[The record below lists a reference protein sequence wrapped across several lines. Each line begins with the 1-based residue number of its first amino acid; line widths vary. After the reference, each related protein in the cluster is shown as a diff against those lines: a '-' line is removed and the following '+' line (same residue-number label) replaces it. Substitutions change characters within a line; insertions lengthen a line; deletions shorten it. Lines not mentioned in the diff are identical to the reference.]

1 MKKLF
6 AILLVLAVLIPMGV
20 VAQAEEPAKK
30 PFITSNWERLPEGQ
44 EDEYKNVYRALL
56 FHIPDKFK
64 PDLQN
69 GNLDGIRCSSLN
81 GTDIPSIAAE
91 MKELF
96 DTYPEGARHINF
108 SPLRVAIH
116 NLSDVCFSE
125 KVAPLFSKWMD
136 EFMAEYKR
144 IGGKLDGVN
153 LDIEY
158 LDIYSNYI
166 YSDYYKKDNL
176 VYDKIVKNPA
186 YAEKIRPLLVERGFK
201 FYSPVTAETPEIF
214 GIHPNAGGEY
224 ANCSAIWDAV
234 LASYQGQVL
243 TDSCAPVWKY
253 FPDAVVSDYSAN
265 DAKPWINGGSGGIR
279 GSAGNA
285 SNEFFYS
292 TNPAPTFFRQS
303 NKPMYPTIRTRV
315 DAIFDNNAYNRFIYE
330 ANIAKKVRQATDG
343 GITWTIAHPYYG
355 EDWNPYVRTPYYT
368 ELIYH
373 LGLLDPALFHGYI
386 IRQDCEIYDESDGK
400 WYDDP
405 EKYADALK
413 VIDQCMEQLN
423 KVAGYADRK
432 PINVSAEWNHE
443 YVLSGMY
450 AGGKNIWRLTP
461 DNNVVTLE
469 DFQVKDAKDP
479 TFTINGETITFP
491 GGKIIEDDKIF
502 DVGSYG
508 FWIQTA
514 ADVTPVVTRVAEYFR
529 VNPSYQETF
538 EGYKAGTEFTFT
550 NALPEACW
558 ENKKVGNG
566 TAVVIAD
573 PTNADNQVL
582 EVKGGYNFKN
592 VKLPSNVNA
601 ADGYAKRQAWEVT
614 VTLPSDV
621 AEDDELILLNI
632 IPEKKKAKDQGI
644 KVAGTKVYY
653 DNAGE
658 YVEMEGV
665 ALTAGGKYTFVREMD
680 FTTADA
686 FTYNLYIYDAEGK
699 EVAKAKKIAAAD
711 QTIPVYSL
719 GMSVKNASGAAVLL
733 DDYKIYP
740 TRVAA
745 DFTTFNAK
753 TGMAVEADKAEAAN
767 VAFRLSWLNTEQTEK
782 SYTVMAAYY
791 DGETKVSEE
800 VVQEI
805 KLPANG
811 DGIITGVVENKQ
823 EGKSLL
829 VYLKDNNPAEEEEIV
844 TPGGDEPTEEPK
856 AGLDTTMIIIIA
868 AAAAAVVIAVVVIV
882 IVASAKKKKKTAAA
896 IEAPVVEAAEETAEA
911 TAEEAS
917 EETTE
922 E

>member
-6 AILLVLAVLIPMGV
+6 AILLVLAMLIPMGV

-30 PFITSNWERLPEGQ
+30 PFSLTNWESVPEGEYENVVQ
-44 EDEYKNVYRALL
+44 APYFYITREKVRESLEDGKFRATL
-56 FHIPDKFK
+56 PAV
-64 PDLQN
+64 
-69 GNLDGIRCSSLN
+69 GG
-81 GTDIPSIAAE
+81 GTDIPRIAE
-91 MKELF
+91 GLKDLF
-96 DTYPEGARHINF
+96 DTYPEGARYINF
-108 SPLRVAIH
+108 SPLASTVKELADI
-116 NLSDVCFSE
+116 CFHEQVVDLVS
-125 KVAPLFSKWMD
+125 PWMD

-144 IGGKLDGVN
+144 IGGKLDGIII
-153 LDIEY
+153 DIEY
-158 LDIYSNYI
+158 LEISSYYI
-166 YSDYYKKDNL
+166 YTNIQKKDNL

-186 YAEKIRPLLVERGFK
+186 YAEKIRPQLVERGFK

-224 ANCSAIWDAV
+224 EKCSAIWDAV
-234 LASYQGQVL
+234 LADYQAQIV
-243 TDSCAPVWKY
+243 TESCAPVWKY
-253 FPDAVVSDYSAN
+253 FENAVVSDYSTY
-265 DAKPWINGGSGGIR
+265 DSKPWINGGSGGTR
-279 GSAGNA
+279 EAVGNA
-285 SNEFFYS
+285 SNEVFYS
-292 TNPAPTFFRQS
+292 TNPAPTFFKQS
-303 NKPMYPTIRTRV
+303 NKPLYPAIKTRV
-315 DAIFDNNAYNRFIYE
+315 DAIFDNNAYNRFLYE
-330 ANIAKKVRQATDG
+330 ANYAKKIRLAADEML
-343 GITWTIAHPYYG
+343 TWWVAHAYYN
-355 EDWNPYVRTPYYT
+355 DDTNPYVHTPYYT

-373 LGLLDPALFHGYI
+373 LGLLDPEVFHGYI
-386 IRQDCEIYDESDGK
+386 MRQDCVTDKEKDEGK
-400 WYDDP
+400 Y
-405 EKYADALK
+405 EDALK
-413 VIDQCMEQLN
+413 IADQCMEQLN

-432 PINVSAEWNHE
+432 AINVAAEWNHE